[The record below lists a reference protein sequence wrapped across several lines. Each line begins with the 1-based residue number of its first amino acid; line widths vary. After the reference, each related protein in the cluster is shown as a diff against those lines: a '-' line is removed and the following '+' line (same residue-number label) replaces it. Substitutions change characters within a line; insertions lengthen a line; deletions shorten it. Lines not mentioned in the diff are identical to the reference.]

1 MEVLLS
7 AVASDLVGRLISFL
21 ISKFPERGSTDDV
34 VRLQRSLLRARA
46 VVEKAEARQVT
57 SRAMLL
63 QLNQLRGEMCRGTYV
78 LDAFRRRAVLPGRR
92 SHATARRSLGLLPG
106 SDAAGELSVAVESME
121 AALGDMKE
129 LVVLLG
135 GCPRVSRQPYSA
147 YLFMESCMFGRQ
159 MEKEQIVSFLLQ
171 PARDLDVLPIIGPR
185 EVGKRTL
192 VEHAC
197 LEERVRDHFA
207 KIHRLCGDDLDV
219 QGKEPLRGV
228 VDTAQRS
235 LIVIDFAGG
244 DTDEERWRGF
254 RSSLRRRAQGESK
267 IIVISRAETHSGG
280 ALVPVQSVGVRR
292 RRPGGAPGARARRHG
307 AVRGHPGPHAVRRG
321 DQDRRVAP
329 RRPERSVLAPR
340 AEGVPRGDG
349 AAARRRR
356 PWGSWSSGGEGRVLP
371 PRRAGEGWA

>member
-1 MEVLLS
+1 
-7 AVASDLVGRLISFL
+7 
-21 ISKFPERGSTDDV
+21 
-34 VRLQRSLLRARA
+34 
-46 VVEKAEARQVT
+46 
-57 SRAMLL
+57 
-63 QLNQLRGEMCRGTYV
+63 
-78 LDAFRRRAVLPGRR
+78 
-92 SHATARRSLGLLPG
+92 
-106 SDAAGELSVAVESME
+106 ME

-135 GCPRVSRQPYSA
+135 GCPRVGRQPYSA

-235 LIVIDFAGG
+235 LIVI
-244 DTDEERWRGF
+244 E
-254 RSSLRRRAQGESK
+254 
-267 IIVISRAETHSGG
+267 ETHSGG